1 MFKAFSS
8 APDSDE
14 SAIASS
20 TAPTTPDGSLTFS
33 PVLQAA
39 QLLDAFEGV
48 SGAGIQSRT
57 GRSSSATLDLD
68 GTAPMA
74 VKNIC
79 CVGAG
84 YVGGLFYSQLSV
96 YRNAPKLDSRRD
108 VQGPRLGNMGLAL
121 EPTRGAEAKRTALLS
136 QRLQR

>member
-8 APDSDE
+8 LPDSDE
-14 SAIASS
+14 SAIAPS

-39 QLLDAFEGV
+39 QLLDAFEGI
-48 SGAGIQSRT
+48 SGAGTHSRT
-57 GRSSSATLDLD
+57 ERTLSATLDLD
-68 GTAPMA
+68 GTAPMV

-84 YVGGLFYSQLSV
+84 YVGKFFFFAVVSGIC
-96 YRNAPKLDSRRD
+96 NAPKLDAACRRD
-108 VQGPRLGNMGLAL
+108 AQGPAMASVAATANRSLI
-121 EPTRGAEAKRTALLS
+121 GAMATITFLTL
-136 QRLQR
+136 